1 LLSYYN
7 TTNSEDAK
15 PVAST
20 VSTATSPHNADH
32 QAEEEHLLEHGLHSA
47 SGDDDSQT
55 GKPHSN
61 THASGAHHKKGVG
74 AQKKHPKKRNSVAAS
89 DNKAHHNERGS
100 QKHGHAAEQ
109 HHDAHDA
116 HDAHDTAGSAHH
128 GAEASGRAHGGM
140 KSAAGSHIPVPTP
153 IRTVPGAS
161 APATSGIASTGASAT
176 SAATAGLPEG
186 ATTHEALRGLSLADI
201 VSKVLRAQALEAVEE
216 QRLAES
222 EIEIKK
228 RVKQAL
234 TAAANKDYAGFA
246 HALGSKSPHSR
257 QTYAKYTG
265 RPVSQEG
272 GLRPG
277 ASGNNL
283 NFADESE
290 PGTGANTARGPDGI
304 ELTLPPIRRNGG
316 GGQEGANTGTDGT
329 SALDLDSGKSVAD
342 TIIPMSRRSNGD
354 VKVDPAVASGEQ
366 GLQNDDSVNQGKCS
380 ASRASNADLQ
390 HQGPG
395 PAAKPALS
403 SLSVL
408 SAVDEH
414 APGPAGD
421 QARDGSVRVSH
432 SSSKQQLST
441 RSGTPLDLSVPEES
455 QEPDAQ
461 AQPEYPE
468 DSQYGGPNN
477 NPETH
482 LGAGGGSLDTNSQ
495 WGARLPAADMA
506 LFPSQSL
513 QLGSLDIMD
522 PSAASA
528 LLAGKQGSAR
538 FVKGKLVMDDSN
550 VSEKLG
556 QSGRGGSMKNLR
568 GSMKRNQQE
577 ERRAS
582 MNDEEMSANTQNFRL
597 FAAAELKQ
605 EQEDRAALGIDTAPT
620 PSRVDLFNQIFQTTK
635 DPKKLEMIRINA
647 PQAARL
653 VDSGTCTSQDKMGF
667 AEEAPVEEKPKQSP
681 TEPATGLNLVMASLA
696 DMSASEIMLPGRVPP
711 GHSSVPPTPIHRNA
725 VPRKFND
732 SEMQNIKDA
741 LSNVVDAEASSY
753 LLSQL
758 EGIFAESA
766 NAANARMQGG
776 YELPIYD
783 NQGGILLTRT
793 YREQAPA
800 ATFYELLSSSSNPLL
815 HLHQEYASFLSKT
828 HRVRLLNAA
837 VMEDRV
843 KIDLPQSKTV
853 QTLLALLLE
862 AMLSTVAECN
872 EMLHLLKH
880 CESRVGTM
888 VELLKRK
895 PDYHGA
901 VLASPQLAEVYR

>member
-1 LLSYYN
+1 MP
-7 TTNSEDAK
+7 SEDAK

-32 QAEEEHLLEHGLHSA
+32 HADEEHLLEHGLHSA

-55 GKPHSN
+55 GK
-61 THASGAHHKKGVG
+61 THASSAHHKKGAG

-89 DNKAHHNERGS
+89 DSKSHHSERGS
-100 QKHGHAAEQ
+100 QKHGHTAE
-109 HHDAHDA
+109 HHHEA
-116 HDAHDTAGSAHH
+116 HDAHDTAGLAH
-128 GAEASGRAHGGM
+128 HGGM
-140 KSAAGSHIPVPTP
+140 KSAAGPHIPVPTP
-153 IRTVPGAS
+153 IRTVPGAF
-161 APATSGIASTGASAT
+161 APAPSGIASAGALAG
-176 SAATAGLPEG
+176 SAAAAGLPEG

-216 QRLAES
+216 QRQAES
-222 EIEIKK
+222 ELEIKK

-290 PGTGANTARGPDGI
+290 PGTGANTARGPDGV
-304 ELTLPPIRRNGG
+304 ELKLPLNRKYGG
-316 GGQEGANTGTDGT
+316 GGTQEGANTRNDDT
-329 SALDLDSGKSVAD
+329 STLVLNSGESVAD
-342 TIIPMSRRSNGD
+342 TIIPMSRKSNQD
-354 VKVDPAVASGEQ
+354 IKVDLEVALNEQ
-366 GLQNDDSVNQGKCS
+366 GLQAAGSVDQVNS
-380 ASRASNADLQ
+380 PANRAGGTGRSGGNGQDLQ

-414 APGPAGD
+414 AQGPAGD
-421 QARDGSVRVSH
+421 QVRGSSVRVSH
-432 SSSKQQLST
+432 RSSKQQLST
-441 RSGTPLDLSVPEES
+441 RSGTPLDLSVPEEN

-461 AQPEYPE
+461 AQPEFTE
-468 DSQYGGPNN
+468 DSQYDGRNH
-477 NPETH
+477 PETY

-550 VSEKLG
+550 VSEKLLG
-556 QSGRGGSMKNLR
+556 QMRQSGRGGSTKNLR
-568 GSMKRNQQE
+568 GSMKQE

-582 MNDEEMSANTQNFRL
+582 MNDEEISANTQNFRQ
-597 FAAAELKQ
+597 FAAAELRQ
-605 EQEDRAALGIDTAPT
+605 EQEDRAAMGIDTAPA

-647 PQAARL
+647 PQAAKL

-667 AEEAPVEEKPKQSP
+667 AEEAPAEEKQKQIP
-681 TEPATGLNLVMASLA
+681 TEPATGLNLMMASLA

-711 GHSSVPPTPIHRNA
+711 GHSSVPPSVPRTPVNRNA

-872 EMLHLLKH
+872 EMLNLLKH

-901 VLASPQLAEVYR
+901 VLASPQLAEVYRYSFSH